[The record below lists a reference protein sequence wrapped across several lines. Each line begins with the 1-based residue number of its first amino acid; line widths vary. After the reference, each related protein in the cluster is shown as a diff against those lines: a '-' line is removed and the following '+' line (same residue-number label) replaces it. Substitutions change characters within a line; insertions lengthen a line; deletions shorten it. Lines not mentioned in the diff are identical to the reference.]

1 MSILLSLY
9 LLLPLTS
16 FGAENSLGKSFI
28 DLQALSQDLKPIYEQ
43 FHQNPELSFHEEKT
57 AAIFAAELKKAGFQT
72 TVSFGGWGV
81 VGILKNNAGPTL
93 MLRTDLDALPIE
105 EETGLA
111 YTSKQK
117 QSSSKGG
124 EVGVMHAC
132 GHDLHITNMIGVA
145 RVLAQNRARWHGTV
159 MIIGQPAEEKGA
171 GARLMLDAGL
181 FKKFPKPDYALALH
195 VDASERVG
203 KVTLLSGPITANVDS
218 VDIIMKGRGG
228 HGANPQQTIDP
239 IPMTSELVLALQT
252 LISREKDPSEPA
264 VLTVGSFHSGSKHN
278 IISNSAHL
286 QLTVRT
292 FNKETRENILE
303 GIKRKA
309 RAIATSYQAPEPE
322 ITMSEEP
329 VPSVVNDPKLVARLR
344 PLFIKIL
351 GENNIL
357 GGRPWMVGE
366 DFSRYA
372 LAGVPSVLFTLG
384 SLSESRLKD
393 YQKKGH
399 VPSLH
404 SSTYFP
410 SAVEAMRVGI
420 NVMAESA
427 FTLLND

>member
-93 MLRTDLDALPIE
+93 MLRTDLDALPIQ

-117 QSSSKGG
+117 QSSSMGG

-286 QLTVRT
+286 QLTV
-292 FNKETRENILE
+292 
-303 GIKRKA
+303 
-309 RAIATSYQAPEPE
+309 
-322 ITMSEEP
+322 
-329 VPSVVNDPKLVARLR
+329 
-344 PLFIKIL
+344 
-351 GENNIL
+351 
-357 GGRPWMVGE
+357 
-366 DFSRYA
+366 
-372 LAGVPSVLFTLG
+372 
-384 SLSESRLKD
+384 
-393 YQKKGH
+393 
-399 VPSLH
+399 
-404 SSTYFP
+404 
-410 SAVEAMRVGI
+410 
-420 NVMAESA
+420 
-427 FTLLND
+427 

>member
-1 MSILLSLY
+1 MTILLSLY

-16 FGAENSLGKSFI
+16 FGAEDKSFI
-28 DLQALSQDLKPIYEQ
+28 DLTALSQELKPLYEQ
-43 FHQNPELSFHEEKT
+43 LHQNPELSFHEEKT
-57 AAIFAAELKKAGFQT
+57 AAIFATELKKAGFQT

-81 VGILKNNAGPTL
+81 VGILKNNPGPTL

-111 YTSKQK
+111 FASKQK
-117 QSSSKGG
+117 QSPSKAI

-292 FNKETRENILE
+292 FTKETRENILE

-329 VPSVVNDPKLVARLR
+329 VPSVVNDSKLVARLR
-344 PLFIKIL
+344 PVFIKIL

-357 GGRPWMVGE
+357 AGRPWMVGE
-366 DFSRYA
+366 DFSRYG
-372 LAGVPSVLFTLG
+372 LAGVPSVLFALG
-384 SLSESRLKD
+384 SLSESRLEAYK
-393 YQKKGH
+393 KKGH

-410 SAVEAMRVGI
+410 SPVEAMRVGI
-420 NVMAESA
+420 NLMAESA
-427 FTLLND
+427 ITLLND